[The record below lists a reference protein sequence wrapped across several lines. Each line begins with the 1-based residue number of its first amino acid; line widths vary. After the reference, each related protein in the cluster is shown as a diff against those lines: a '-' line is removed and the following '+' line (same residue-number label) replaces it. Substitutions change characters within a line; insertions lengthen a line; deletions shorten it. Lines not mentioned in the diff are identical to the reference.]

1 MKREIDELLPEKP
14 EARLRIYAWSP
25 NDPPVGYAGL
35 LKVGQT
41 TKTDVNARIRESQGQ
56 MQQAYTL
63 HVDEL
68 AERGDGSVFRDSDVR
83 QRLIDKGFENP
94 IFGSAREWMRC
105 TPDDVRTAIT
115 ELRTGVKLS
124 GTHHETFPMRPEQVS
139 AVDKAEGYFESIWA
153 EDPQAV
159 PRFLWNA
166 KMRFGKTFASYQLA
180 KRLGA
185 RRILVV
191 TFKPAVEDAWQ
202 TDLESHA
209 DFDGW
214 QYLSS
219 ATGGGPDDADKTRPL
234 VYFGSFQD
242 LLGRDRKTGLIKAK
256 NEWVHTTNWD
266 LVIFDEYHF
275 GAWRES
281 AKELFEG
288 EDEKVKQKE
297 LAAEYNDGLVAF
309 DEELDELGNDE
320 DDFLPITTRAYL
332 YLSLIHI

>member
-1 MKREIDELLPEKP
+1 MSRDIDELLPEKP

-25 NDPPVGYAGL
+25 NDPSAGYAGL

-41 TKTDVNARIRESQGQ
+41 TKANVNARIRESQGQ

-68 AERGDGSVFRDSDVR
+68 AERDDGSVFRDSDVR

-139 AVDKAEGYFESIWA
+139 AVEKAKGYFESIWA
-153 EDPQAV
+153 ENYHAV

-185 RRILVV
+185 KRILVV

-219 ATGGGPDDADKTRPL
+219 ATG
-234 VYFGSFQD
+234 
-242 LLGRDRKTGLIKAK
+242 
-256 NEWVHTTNWD
+256 E
-266 LVIFDEYHF
+266 
-275 GAWRES
+275 
-281 AKELFEG
+281 
-288 EDEKVKQKE
+288 
-297 LAAEYNDGLVAF
+297 
-309 DEELDELGNDE
+309 
-320 DDFLPITTRAYL
+320 
-332 YLSLIHI
+332 